1 MNTKLD
7 NCTRPTEQNHYIL
20 IMELHYLGLRLLVQ
34 SGQLGEQIL
43 AGVWL
48 AACVEDC
55 TVTLISLEEILQLCC
70 SNTH

>member
-1 MNTKLD
+1 MTSIQHFVNIIITNTEVVFALEMNTKLD

-43 AGVWL
+43 AGV
-48 AACVEDC
+48 
-55 TVTLISLEEILQLCC
+55 
-70 SNTH
+70 